1 MVSICK
7 FLNFISNIF
16 IRPVFSGLFYLL
28 FILILNDIMATEPK
42 YQIEKIEIL
51 GLNRTKNYIIERE
64 IFHPINSNLDSSLA
78 NLDRNR
84 IFNLGLFDNV
94 SWRIIPLE
102 NGNAILQYLMIESIN
117 RTPPLMFPAYDEEK
131 GWSLNGV
138 LIIKNFQGK
147 NRTIEAI
154 ASIGGEKR
162 LQFLI
167 NDPWIFGNHISLSA
181 FIEQNSYDHLFLDR
195 SVNIKNI
202 KVSIGKWYGEKIKFR
217 FSPTLTLKNFMNV
230 DDTLKYEYLTPDINL
245 EIDTRDIFWNPNSGI
260 RIIQSV
266 IPKLGENSFYVWN
279 QSFSFYIPAFFKTV
293 LAFNTTMQRKYGYKS
308 DVWISYL
315 GNSYNVRGWEL
326 PEKKSILDDYRFGH
340 DYVFS
345 SLELR
350 KLVLNKIN
358 GRVGFDNG
366 LCIVAFIDGGLISKE
381 WEDLDRNKFIGGV
394 GLGVRIPIP
403 ILQSLRIDVGWGIKD
418 NKLINEH
425 SFHFAV
431 QQKF

>member
-1 MVSICK
+1 MW
-7 FLNFISNIF
+7 
-16 IRPVFSGLFYLL
+16 G
-28 FILILNDIMATEPK
+28 
-42 YQIEKIEIL
+42 
-51 GLNRTKNYIIERE
+51 G
-64 IFHPINSNLDSSLA
+64 
-78 NLDRNR
+78 
-84 IFNLGLFDNV
+84 
-94 SWRIIPLE
+94 
-102 NGNAILQYLMIESIN
+102 
-117 RTPPLMFPAYDEEK
+117 
-131 GWSLNGV
+131 
-138 LIIKNFQGK
+138 
-147 NRTIEAI
+147 
-154 ASIGGEKR
+154 GGE
-162 LQFLI
+162 
-167 NDPWIFGNHISLSA
+167 P
-181 FIEQNSYDHLFLDR
+181 
-195 SVNIKNI
+195 
-202 KVSIGKWYGEKIKFR
+202 
-217 FSPTLTLKNFMNV
+217 LTLKNFMNV

-340 DYVFS
+340 DYAFS

-350 KLVLNKIN
+350 KVVLNKIN
-358 GRVGFDNG
+358 GRIGFTNG
-366 LCIVAFIDGGLISKE
+366 LCIVAFVDGGLISRE
-381 WEDLDRNKFIGGV
+381 WEDLDRKKFIGGA
-394 GLGVRIPIP
+394 GLGVRLPIP

-418 NKLINEH
+418 KKLINEH